1 MTRHCFSNVLY
12 SVSPVSETEHA
23 SLNRRDYTKTW
34 PHSFRA
40 QIAPHYLLRAAGAV
54 ERSKHSSD
62 AGPRECSD
70 GSWHAVRRTSL
81 RMKPLYRKSHLE
93 TPELSYKMPQL
104 PHVSLNFKRTNEPFA
119 RERQEP
125 FLGAGTF
132 AVKDFRRS
140 LINPYPLSP
149 DR

>member
-54 ERSKHSSD
+54 ERSKTLV
-62 AGPRECSD
+62 GRWPPRML
-70 GSWHAVRRTSL
+70 RRELACCPSHFL
-81 RMKPLYRKSHLE
+81 KNEAAIPRSHLE

-104 PHVSLNFKRTNEPFA
+104 LHVTLNFKRTNCHSLANGRNHFSALTHSPSKISDA
-119 RERQEP
+119 R
-125 FLGAGTF
+125 L
-132 AVKDFRRS
+132 
-140 LINPYPLSP
+140 
-149 DR
+149 